1 MKLALL
7 DADFWNEN
15 KNIKIPNL
23 ETFLCLS
30 ILNSYLQL
38 MTNIS
43 KSKTNSN
50 EFKKPVWF

>member
-7 DADFWNEN
+7 DADFLNEN

-38 MTNIS
+38 MTNIP

-50 EFKKPVWF
+50 EFKKPV